1 MPFSGNTEKYIV
13 SEHEVKQAE
22 IQTAHF
28 CLQSSIK
35 SGPFPFEEVISW
47 NDTRHF
53 MELYTVLKFQ
63 YYEIT

>member
-13 SEHEVKQAE
+13 SEHEVRQAE

-35 SGPFPFEEVISW
+35 SGPFPS
-47 NDTRHF
+47 
-53 MELYTVLKFQ
+53 
-63 YYEIT
+63 